1 MSHSRRI
8 TRHRITKWLG
18 LAVLSACGIAT
29 TGVIGRVKSE
39 KRLEH
44 WTIEQ
49 ATPTVKLISA
59 KRGGGDQELVLPGDV
74 RALFEAPIHARVS
87 GYVRAWRHD
96 IGARVRAGEVLAS
109 VDAPELDQQLEQA
122 KGELAKAEANLQ
134 IAKLTSKRWSALR
147 GSIAVSQQSVDEK
160 ASDVSA
166 KAAEVASAQA
176 NVERLKALEGFTQIT
191 APFAGVVT
199 ARNVDIGALVA
210 VGGGGG
216 KELFSVADIHQVRV
230 YVRAPQAYA
239 SQLRIGMPATLKLP
253 QYPNRKFTAKL
264 VATSNAISQG
274 SRTLLV
280 QLLADNAD
288 EALLPGSFVEVRFKL
303 PDNPQILR
311 LPASALLFRDEQV
324 QVATLGADEKIVLK
338 NVEVA
343 RDLGSEFEIASGI
356 DLSARII
363 DNPSESIGD
372 GDVVRVM
379 DAGLP
384 EPSKMTI
391 GEGETQG
398 QAE

>member
-29 TGVIGRVKSE
+29 TGVVGRVKSE
-39 KRLEH
+39 KQLERR
-44 WTIEQ
+44 TIEQ
-49 ATPTVKLISA
+49 AIPTVKLISA
-59 KRGGGDQELVLPGDV
+59 KQGGGDQELVLPGDV

-166 KAAEVASAQA
+166 KVAEVASAQA
-176 NVERLKALEGFTQIT
+176 NVERLKALEGFTQIA

-210 VGGGGG
+210 VGGGSG

-264 VATSNAISQG
+264 VTTSNAISQG

-303 PDNPQILR
+303 LDNPQMLR

-356 DLSARII
+356 DPSARII

-372 GDVVRVM
+372 GDEVRVM
-379 DAGLP
+379 EAGLP

-398 QAE
+398 RAE